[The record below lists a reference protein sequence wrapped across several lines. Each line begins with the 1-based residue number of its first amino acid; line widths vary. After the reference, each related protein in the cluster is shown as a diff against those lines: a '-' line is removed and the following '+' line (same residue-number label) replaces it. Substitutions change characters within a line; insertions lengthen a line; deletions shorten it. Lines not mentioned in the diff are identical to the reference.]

1 MSASVVDLT
10 KETEATFFRCL
21 HDEEPQDPRVTA
33 LRRKWHE
40 QHKDKGLREKVLLLD
55 TGDVGGLCQYIPIEH
70 SPFLGSDLMAI
81 LCIWVHGYDHLVGN
95 QQKRGF
101 GRLLLEA
108 IEADAREAGMKG
120 VAAWGK
126 DFPYWNPVSFYEH
139 MGYVRADTE
148 GMTVLVWK
156 PFLADAEPPKLMR
169 LKHPPTAGDRKVDVT
184 VFISGWCGAGCE
196 CSVSA
201 RDAVQ
206 GIEDIVDYKE
216 VHTSDRETQLEY
228 GLGLEGI
235 YLDGKP
241 FRPDGPPFTTEE
253 LTAEIR
259 TLYEPKTAQQG
270 DAGDPDVHRDA

>member
-1 MSASVVDLT
+1 MSARVVDLT
-10 KETEATFFRCL
+10 KEMEGTFFRCL
-21 HDEEPQDPRVTA
+21 HDEIPQDPRVTA
-33 LRRKWHE
+33 LRRRWHDK
-40 QHKDKGLREKVLLLD
+40 HKDKGLRQKVLLLD

-70 SPFLGSDLMAI
+70 SPFLGRDLMAI

-101 GRLLLEA
+101 GRLLLNT
-108 IEADAREAGMKG
+108 IEADARQAGMKG

-148 GMTVLVWK
+148 GMTVLVFK
-156 PFLADAEPPKLMR
+156 PFLPDAEPPKLMR
-169 LKHPPTAGDRKVDVT
+169 LKQPPTAGDRKVDVT
-184 VFISGWCGAGCE
+184 VFISGWCNGGCGYA
-196 CSVSA
+196 VTV

-206 GIEDIVDYKE
+206 AVEDIVDYRE
-216 VHTSDRETQLEY
+216 VDTSDRETQLKHGV
-228 GLGLEGI
+228 GLDGI

-241 FRPDGPPFTTEE
+241 FRADGPPFTIEE

-259 TLYEPKTAQQG
+259 TLYESKTSQQDNAG
-270 DAGDPDVHRDA
+270 DA